1 MDVLSISSPTFLPI
15 PTSKLSHSSRPKPT
29 SYFPNSSPKTPS
41 IKSLS
46 LQTPKPTFATRSQGL
61 DGSLLISSAPQTPAT
76 AMRGAEGDAMGLL
89 LRERI
94 VFLGSSID
102 DFVADTIISQL
113 LLLDAQDSKKD
124 IKLFINSTGGSLRPK
139 SSIHVSGGHNII
151 RKSAE
156 CGAVNSV
163 LTVSH
168 GSVNTCDSI
177 ATMAIYDVVQL
188 VRADVSTVALGIAAS
203 TASII
208 LGGGTKGKRFAM
220 PNTRIMIHQPLGGAS
235 GQAIDVEIQA
245 REVMH
250 NKNNVTQILSNS
262 TGRSFEQVQKD
273 IDRDRY
279 MSPIEAVEYGII
291 DGVIDGD
298 SIIPLVPVPDKVK
311 PTLSYEEISKDP
323 RKFLTPD
330 VPDDEIY

>member
-1 MDVLSISSPTFLPI
+1 MDLLSLSSPLTPSLSSLQLKLKHK
-15 PTSKLSHSSRPKPT
+15 TSFTSPNPKPSFLCLT
-29 SYFPNSSPKTPS
+29 PTPVSSSVKVKT
-41 IKSLS
+41 
-46 LQTPKPTFATRSQGL
+46 TPKCLQL
-61 DGSLLISSAPQTPAT
+61 SAPQSPAT
-76 AMRGAEGDAMGLL
+76 AMRGAETDAMGLL

-94 VFLGSSID
+94 VFLGNNID
-102 DFVADTIISQL
+102 DFVADAIISQL
-113 LLLDAQDSKKD
+113 LLLDAQDPNKD
-124 IKLFINSTGGSLRPK
+124 IRLFINSPGGSL
-139 SSIHVSGGHNII
+139 S
-151 RKSAE
+151 
-156 CGAVNSV
+156 
-163 LTVSH
+163 
-168 GSVNTCDSI
+168 

-208 LGGGTKGKRFAM
+208 LGGGTKGKRLAM

-245 REVMH
+245 QEIMH
-250 NKNNVTQILSNS
+250 NKNNVTRIISGF

-291 DGVIDGD
+291 DGVIDRD
-298 SIIPLVPVPDKVK
+298 SIIPLAPVPERVK
-311 PTLSYEEISKDP
+311 ASLNYEEISKDP

-330 VPDDEIY
+330 IPDDEIY